1 MDSLSISTAYTTHV
15 IFSTDLTYADL
26 SNNKIVAAKIIEQ
39 NKNMLAI
46 KARPPFEE
54 YTSVSALESNGKMY
68 TFIVRLDPSPQ

>member
-1 MDSLSISTAYTTHV
+1 MKRFLTILLFLLFCCRGYAQMDTLSISTAYTTHV

-46 KARPPFEE
+46 KARTPF
-54 YTSVSALESNGKMY
+54 
-68 TFIVRLDPSPQ
+68 